1 MAGTLVVVAT
11 PIGNLGDLSPRAA
24 ETLRTVGLILAEDTR
39 HTGRLLAHVGSEV
52 RQRSLHEHN
61 ERERIPEVLAA
72 LDAGEDVA
80 LVSDAGTP
88 GVSDPG
94 YRLLAACVEA
104 GIELTVVPGPTAAVA
119 ALVVSG
125 LPTDRVVVD
134 GFLPRKGTA
143 RRDRLAELAT
153 QRRTIVLFVS
163 PHRLGDD
170 LEDLAAALG
179 EDRRAAL
186 ARELTKRYEQVLR
199 GTLGELR
206 TRVADGVRGEV
217 TLVIAGAPDD
227 AAPAALSD
235 AELVRRVRAL
245 LASGLDKK
253 AAIAEVAAAAGRPR
267 REVYQAMLDA
277 GS

>member
-1 MAGTLVVVAT
+1 VAGTLVVVAT

-24 ETLRTVGLILAEDTR
+24 ETLRSVGLVLAEDTR
-39 HTGRLLAHVGSEV
+39 HTGRLLAYVGSEV

-72 LDAGEDVA
+72 LEAGQDVA

-94 YRLLAACVEA
+94 YRLLAACVAA
-104 GIELTVVPGPTAAVA
+104 GHELTVVPGPTAAVA

-143 RRDRLAELAT
+143 RRERLQELST
-153 QRRTIVLFVS
+153 QRRTIVVFVS

-170 LEDLAAALG
+170 LDDLAAALG
-179 EDRRAAL
+179 PDRRAAL

-206 TRVADGVRGEV
+206 ARVADGVRGEI
-217 TLVIAGAPDD
+217 TLVIAGAPID
-227 AAPAALSD
+227 ASPAVLSD
-235 AELVRRVRAL
+235 ADLVQRVRAL
-245 LASGLDKK
+245 LATGLDKK
-253 AAIAEVAAAAGRPR
+253 AAIAEVAAAVGRPK
-267 REVYQAMLDA
+267 REVYQALIDA
-277 GS
+277 GA